1 MLHSV
6 TFRRMP
12 SYKMLHINHRAPNIR
27 YSMATKVVRISEDAI
42 EITGRYAK
50 DISEAIRMMQKLIEE
65 KSTPQIDMKALEKM
79 MRNCIAE
86 EFENLQ
92 RGY

>member
-1 MLHSV
+1 
-6 TFRRMP
+6 
-12 SYKMLHINHRAPNIR
+12 
-27 YSMATKVVRISEDAI
+27 MATKVVRVSEDAL

-65 KSTPQIDMKALEKM
+65 KDRPQIDMKALEKL
-79 MRNCIAE
+79 MRNCISE
-86 EFENLQ
+86 ELEGLQ

>member
-1 MLHSV
+1 
-6 TFRRMP
+6 
-12 SYKMLHINHRAPNIR
+12 
-27 YSMATKVVRISEDAI
+27 MATKVVRISEDALGI
-42 EITGRYAK
+42 ANKYAK
-50 DISEAIRMMQKLIEE
+50 DLSEAIRMMDRLIEE
-65 KSTPQIDMKALEKM
+65 KSTPPIDMKALEKM

>member
-1 MLHSV
+1 
-6 TFRRMP
+6 
-12 SYKMLHINHRAPNIR
+12 
-27 YSMATKVVRISEDAI
+27 MATKVVRISEDAI

-65 KSTPQIDMKALEKM
+65 KSTAPQIDMKALEKTI
-79 MRNCIAE
+79 RICIAE

>member
-1 MLHSV
+1 
-6 TFRRMP
+6 MP
-12 SYKMLHINHRAPNIR
+12 SYKMLHINHRASNIR

-65 KSTPQIDMKALEKM
+65 KDKPQIDMKALEKL
-79 MRNCIAE
+79 MRNCISE
-86 EFENLQ
+86 ELEGLQ

>member
-6 TFRRMP
+6 TFWRVS

-65 KSTPQIDMKALEKM
+65 KSTPQIDMKALEKI
-79 MRNCIAE
+79 MRTCIAE

>member
-1 MLHSV
+1 
-6 TFRRMP
+6 
-12 SYKMLHINHRAPNIR
+12 MLHINHRASNIR

-65 KSTPQIDMKALEKM
+65 KDKPQIDMKALEKL
-79 MRNCIAE
+79 MRNCISE
-86 EFENLQ
+86 ELEGLQ

>member
-1 MLHSV
+1 ML
-6 TFRRMP
+6 
-12 SYKMLHINHRAPNIR
+12 LINHRGAEYT

-65 KSTPQIDMKALEKM
+65 KSTPQIDMKALEKTI
-79 MRNCIAE
+79 RICIAE

>member
-1 MLHSV
+1 
-6 TFRRMP
+6 
-12 SYKMLHINHRAPNIR
+12 
-27 YSMATKVVRISEDAI
+27 MATKVVRISEDAI
-42 EITGRYAK
+42 GIANKYAK
-50 DISEAIRMMQKLIEE
+50 DLSEAIRMMDRLIEE
-65 KSTPQIDMKALEKM
+65 KSTPPIDMKALEKM

>member
-1 MLHSV
+1 
-6 TFRRMP
+6 
-12 SYKMLHINHRAPNIR
+12 MLHINHQASNIR
-27 YSMATKVVRISEDAI
+27 YSMATKVVRVSEDAI

-50 DISEAIRMMQKLIEE
+50 DISEGIRMMQKLIEE

-79 MRNCIAE
+79 MRDCIAE

>member
-1 MLHSV
+1 
-6 TFRRMP
+6 
-12 SYKMLHINHRAPNIR
+12 
-27 YSMATKVVRISEDAI
+27 MATKVVRISEDAI
-42 EITGRYAK
+42 EITSRYAN
-50 DISEAIRMMQKLIEE
+50 DISEGIRMMQKLIEE
-65 KSTPQIDMKALEKM
+65 KSTPPIDMKALEKM

>member
-1 MLHSV
+1 
-6 TFRRMP
+6 
-12 SYKMLHINHRAPNIR
+12 
-27 YSMATKVVRISEDAI
+27 MATKVVRVSEDAL

-65 KSTPQIDMKALEKM
+65 KDKPQIDMKALEKL
-79 MRNCIAE
+79 MRNCISE
-86 EFENLQ
+86 ELEGLQ

>member
-1 MLHSV
+1 
-6 TFRRMP
+6 
-12 SYKMLHINHRAPNIR
+12 MLHINHRAPNIR

-65 KSTPQIDMKALEKM
+65 KDKPQIDMKALEKL
-79 MRNCIAE
+79 MRNCISE
-86 EFENLQ
+86 ELEGLQ